1 MGKVLDVVALRSFV
15 AVADCG
21 GFHRAATSLHLS
33 QPTISH
39 HVRRL
44 EDVSGQTLMQRDGR
58 YSRVTAAG
66 EVLLAEARRM
76 LAIHDETL
84 RKLGADTSGDLI
96 VGSTE
101 HAADQLLPELAAAL
115 QGSHGLD
122 RVRFRLDRGMALRD
136 ALTKGEVDIA
146 LMLGRAED
154 ERSADAGLLAVHWYS
169 APGWSPPADGGEL
182 QLVAFDEPC
191 ALRRRALET
200 LARHEM
206 PAAVVCDAAYLAG
219 VLAAARAGLG
229 VALLATVGRTPEGL
243 VRRTDLPDV
252 PAIPLSVS
260 SRRGLQPALVEGA
273 AASVRRVLESGSQ
286 PNQRGREA

>member
-1 MGKVLDVVALRSFV
+1 MSKVLDVVALRSFV

-21 GFHRAATSLHLS
+21 GFHRAAAALHLS

-44 EDVSGQTLMQRDGR
+44 EEVCNQPLMVREGR

-84 RKLGADTSGDLI
+84 RKLGGTTATDLM

-115 QGSHGLD
+115 QGSLGVDH
-122 RVRFRLDRGMALRD
+122 VRFRLDRGASLRTAVERGD
-136 ALTKGEVDIA
+136 IDIA
-146 LMLGRAED
+146 LLLGRAEG
-154 ERSADAGLLAVHWYS
+154 ERSVDAGLLAVHWYS
-169 APGWSPPADGGEL
+169 APDWTLPAAGAEVPV
-182 QLVAFDEPC
+182 VAFDEPC

-200 LARHEM
+200 LAGHAM

-229 VALLATVGRTPEGL
+229 VALLATAGREPEGL

-260 SRRGLQPALVEGA
+260 ARQGLRPALAEEA
-273 AASVRRVLESGSQ
+273 AASVQRVLHNS
-286 PNQRGREA
+286 A

>member
-1 MGKVLDVVALRSFV
+1 MSKVLDVIALRSFV

-21 GFHRAATSLHLS
+21 GFHRAATALHLS

-44 EDVSGQTLMQRDGR
+44 EEVCGQPLMQREGR
-58 YSRVTAAG
+58 YSRVTPAG
-66 EVLLAEARRM
+66 EVLLAEARRI

-84 RKLGADTSGDLI
+84 RKLGADSAGDLL

-115 QGSHGLD
+115 QGSLGVD
-122 RVRFRLDRGMALRD
+122 RVRFRLDRGAALRD
-136 ALTKGEVDIA
+136 ALGKGQVDVA
-146 LMLGRAED
+146 LLLGRAED
-154 ERSADAGLLAVHWYS
+154 GRSVDAGPLAVHWYS
-169 APGWSPPADGGEL
+169 APGWSPPAGGEL
-182 QLVAFDEPC
+182 PIVAFDEPC

-200 LARHEM
+200 LALHEM

-243 VRRTDLPDV
+243 VRRTDLPEV
-252 PAIPLSVS
+252 PPIPLSVT
-260 SRRGLQPALVEGA
+260 SRRGLRPALAEGA
-273 AASVRRVLESGSQ
+273 ATAVRRVLEAPSAV
-286 PNQRGREA
+286 PA